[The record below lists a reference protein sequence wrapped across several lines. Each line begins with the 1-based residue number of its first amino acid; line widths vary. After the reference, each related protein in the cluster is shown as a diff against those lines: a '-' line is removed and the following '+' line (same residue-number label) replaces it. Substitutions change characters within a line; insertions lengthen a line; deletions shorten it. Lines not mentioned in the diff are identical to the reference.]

1 MTRPSRAV
9 FLSIALAMLAST
21 ALAQIAAEGTI
32 RGYVKDEQG
41 GVLPGV
47 TLTATTPARSTSFT
61 AMTGADG
68 FYRLINLP
76 PGVYTIVSELAG
88 FSKFERSGLEVRAE
102 LNIQVDVTMKIGSV
116 SESIQVSGETPMLEV
131 QKTVQAVN
139 ISGDFQRAL
148 PLSSRREWSDSLA
161 LTPGIMSRST
171 DQFGG
176 EVYFLRGTEN
186 ENHVVQIDGG
196 DVGSFEQNWPGFFA
210 RLNTEAISDTQVKT
224 AGVDAA
230 SPLAVGMVINI
241 ATPSGT
247 NQLRGSAA
255 AVYTAKAWNGDN
267 NPGGTPV
274 AARVFQ
280 PDVAVGGPVVKDRAW
295 FFASMRYTDRSTG
308 VSRDATLLGNLNALV
323 PNFQPFDNQGHLK
336 YYFVKGTTQ
345 LSPNHQMYVYVQ
357 RDANSEEASFQVDS
371 ANFEV
376 SAPGGGAYTGRLTSV
391 WGSRM
396 TTRLLAGYNTKGVNP
411 SFSVFDNHLG
421 TGGPSRPVH
430 PTAFISGGVVQGS
443 GRIAVLDNIPSRNIT
458 PASKLTFSA
467 DMTYFHTG
475 GRAG

>member
-131 QKTVQAVN
+131 QKTVQAV
-139 ISGDFQRAL
+139 
-148 PLSSRREWSDSLA
+148 
-161 LTPGIMSRST
+161 IMSRST

-186 ENHVVQIDGG
+186 ENHVIQIDGG

-280 PDVAVGGPVVKDRAW
+280 PDVAVGGPVVKDRGW
-295 FFASMRYTDRSTG
+295 FFASMRYTNRSTG
-308 VSRDATLLGNLNALV
+308 V
-323 PNFQPFDNQGHLK
+323 
-336 YYFVKGTTQ
+336 
-345 LSPNHQMYVYVQ
+345 
-357 RDANSEEASFQVDS
+357 
-371 ANFEV
+371 
-376 SAPGGGAYTGRLTSV
+376 
-391 WGSRM
+391 
-396 TTRLLAGYNTKGVNP
+396 
-411 SFSVFDNHLG
+411 
-421 TGGPSRPVH
+421 
-430 PTAFISGGVVQGS
+430 
-443 GRIAVLDNIPSRNIT
+443 
-458 PASKLTFSA
+458 
-467 DMTYFHTG
+467 
-475 GRAG
+475 